1 MTRPGLPARLVRARD
16 AAASGDSE
24 CPPPILT
31 SPDMTPPSVHVRQW
45 TGVRA
50 AGCAVLVVQVEQVP
64 AVPPQAAVLRPG
76 FLHLVLEVL
85 HTGPQVPQGDPAE
98 AQDGDEDRPHS
109 GEENLLSRHTGVPLG
124 CRGGWVSGAGLWW
137 RHCPWPRVGT
147 VLALAQ
153 RP

>member
-109 GEENLLSRHTGVPLG
+109 GEKNLLSRHTGVPLG
-124 CRGGWVSGAGLWW
+124 LVAGGQGQEGQFTKYVAEPL
-137 RHCPWPRVGT
+137 C
-147 VLALAQ
+147 
-153 RP
+153 